1 MLSINCKGNFLA
13 SSLRISPMI
22 TLVNICGLWKEMKVM
37 YADLKGDGMDEVE
50 GEEKEEEEEEEK
62 EEEE

>member
-1 MLSINCKGNFLA
+1 
-13 SSLRISPMI
+13 MI

-62 EEEE
+62 EEEDEEKEEEE